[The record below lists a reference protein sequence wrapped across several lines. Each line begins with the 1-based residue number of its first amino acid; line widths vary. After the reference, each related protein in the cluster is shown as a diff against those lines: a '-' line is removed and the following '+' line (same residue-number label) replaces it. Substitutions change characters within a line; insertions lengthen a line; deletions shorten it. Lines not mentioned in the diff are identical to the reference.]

1 MMKKNVLICTEKH
14 IYHVSMSLHF
24 SYQLKMSESE
34 IPLHITDT
42 STYPNASKW
51 TTEEVVDY
59 FTDLGFSNEAKAFKD
74 QVISENLFHI

>member
-1 MMKKNVLICTEKH
+1 
-14 IYHVSMSLHF
+14 
-24 SYQLKMSESE
+24 MSESE

-51 TTEEVVDY
+51 TTEEVVEY
-59 FTDLGFSNEAKAFKD
+59 FTDLGFSNEAKAFQD